1 VIMNI
6 LAIGAHPDDI
16 ELACGGLLINAAKN
30 GHSVYLYNLTQG
42 EIAGEPHQ
50 RIEELRR
57 SARYMGAK
65 ALYIDKFPDT
75 QLSLTSD
82 LINHIESCVT
92 LCRPDLL
99 ITHPMTDTHH
109 DHRVVA
115 EASIEAGRNV
125 SNILS
130 YEMPLTKG
138 FDPHIYYDISDTMD
152 AKLELLSLFQSQSH
166 KMFLESK
173 AIRGLAQYRALQSKL
188 GSDVSYAESFQI
200 VKIALDGNF
209 ALLSNSTYIDA
220 KQNLDTHASSALCE
234 CIYV

>member
-1 VIMNI
+1 MNI

-16 ELACGGLLINAAKN
+16 ELGCSGLLIKAAKN

-42 EIAGEPHQ
+42 EKAGNPYQ
-50 RIEELRR
+50 RIEEFRR
-57 SARYMGAK
+57 SARYIGAK
-65 ALYIDKFPDT
+65 AVYIDKFPDT

-92 LCRPDLL
+92 LCKPDLL

-166 KMFLESK
+166 KMFIESK
-173 AIRGLAQYRALQSKL
+173 AIKGLAQYRALQSRL

-200 VKIALDGNF
+200 VKVALDGNF
-209 ALLSNSTYIDA
+209 AFLNNATAVDS
-220 KQNLDTHASSALCE
+220 KQNLNTHATSVLCE

>member
-1 VIMNI
+1 M
-6 LAIGAHPDDI
+6 
-16 ELACGGLLINAAKN
+16 CK
-30 GHSVYLYNLTQG
+30 
-42 EIAGEPHQ
+42 
-50 RIEELRR
+50 
-57 SARYMGAK
+57 
-65 ALYIDKFPDT
+65 
-75 QLSLTSD
+75 
-82 LINHIESCVT
+82 
-92 LCRPDLL
+92 PDLV
-99 ITHPMTDTHH
+99 ITHPTTDTHH
-109 DHRVVA
+109 DHRMVA

-173 AIRGLAQYRALQSKL
+173 AIKGLAQYRALQSRL

-200 VKIALDGNF
+200 VKVALDGNF
-209 ALLSNSTYIDA
+209 AFLNNATAVDS
-220 KQNLDTHASSALCE
+220 KQNLNTHATSVLCE

>member
-1 VIMNI
+1 MNI

-16 ELACGGLLINAAKN
+16 EIGCGCMLIKAVKN
-30 GHSVYLYNLTQG
+30 GHSVYLYNITQG
-42 EIAGEPHQ
+42 EKAGDPQQ
-50 RIEELRR
+50 RAAELR
-57 SARYMGAK
+57 STARYIGAR

-82 LINHIESCVT
+82 LINHIESCVSI
-92 LCRPDLL
+92 CKPDLV

-125 SNILS
+125 SSILS
-130 YEMPLTKG
+130 YEMPLTNG
-138 FDPHIYYDISDTMD
+138 FDPHIYYDISDSIE
-152 AKLELLSLFQSQSH
+152 AKLELLDLFRSQSH
-166 KMFLESK
+166 KLFLEAK
-173 AIRGLAQYRALQSKL
+173 AIRGLAQYRALQSRL

-200 VKIALDGNF
+200 VKVALDGNF
-209 ALLSNSTYIDA
+209 AFLNNSSSIDA
-220 KQNLDTHASSALCE
+220 KDPVPTRNPREMCE

>member
-1 VIMNI
+1 MNI

-16 ELACGGLLINAAKN
+16 EIGCGGMLIKAVRN
-30 GHSVYLYNLTQG
+30 GHSVYLYNITQG
-42 EIAGEPHQ
+42 EKAGDPQ
-50 RIEELRR
+50 KR
-57 SARYMGAK
+57 SAELNRTARYIGAK
-65 ALYIDKFPDT
+65 ALYIDRFPDT

-82 LINHIESCVT
+82 LINHIESCVSV
-92 LCRPDLL
+92 CRPDLV

-125 SNILS
+125 SSMLS

-188 GSDVSYAESFQI
+188 GSEVPYVESFQI
-200 VKIALDGNF
+200 VKVALDGNF
-209 ALLSNSTYIDA
+209 AFMNNASRIDA
-220 KQNLDTHASSALCE
+220 TEPLATHKLQEMYE